1 MATRIPASASQVSD
15 ILFAFSRGLSIPANT
30 LIDFSVPPYV
40 FLDPDATGSPVIRPP
55 FSDEELA
62 YVTGTLLRDPAT
74 GAPFS
79 PAQVVS
85 QRAQSG
91 RRGNRVAGLGDSIT
105 IGNGTSAVGV
115 FGNTSWL
122 TWLGLLSGGR
132 CRMVKGGNAGV
143 GGQTIDQITARVS
156 SDILPLGVDY
166 CIVHGGTNSVT
177 TRTPAQIVTSIEGI
191 GNALIAGGVTP
202 VLTTVLPRN
211 ATGTLVPEINYRI
224 ADLAARRGW
233 LLIDFYPVLIDT
245 ATGGILAAYSPDGL
259 HPNEA
264 GAKLLGQRAADVMTT
279 QPGMV
284 APFLTAGVGEATN
297 LAPNGVFIGDTNA
310 DGVANSWALAAPTG
324 GTPSL
329 VADASIKGNWQRIV
343 GNGAAAPY
351 ITANL
356 AAGSWAVGDKLRF
369 MGRVRSTVAGLGS
382 VASPRIRFI
391 GPTLYLSPATSI
403 TQDQQPGNVFAV
415 DGTIPPGTTTVAIEL
430 QAGTGTGTIDFAQ
443 ITVLN
448 LTTLGIA

>member
-1 MATRIPASASQVSD
+1 MAARIPATASQVLD
-15 ILFAFSRGLSIPANT
+15 ILTAFSSNQPIPTNT
-30 LIDFSVPPYV
+30 LIDFSTPPYV
-40 FLDPDATGSPVIRPP
+40 FIDPDASALPVVRRP
-55 FSDEELA
+55 FSVEQAGDLDTTIA
-62 YVTGTLLRDPAT
+62 R
-74 GAPFS
+74 
-79 PAQVVS
+79 QV
-85 QRAQSG
+85 
-91 RRGNRVAGLGDSIT
+91 RRGNRVAALGDSIT
-105 IGNGTSAVGV
+105 IGNGVSAAGI
-115 FGNTSWL
+115 FGSTSWL

-143 GGQTIDQITARVS
+143 AGQTIDQIAVRVS

-177 TRTPAQIVTSIEGI
+177 TRTAAQIVASIEGI

-211 ATGTLVPEINYRI
+211 VSGTLVPEVNYRI

-264 GAKLLGQRAADVMTT
+264 GAKLLGQRAADLMTT
-279 QPGMV
+279 LPGMV
-284 APFLTAGVGEATN
+284 APLLAAGPAEATN
-297 LAPNGVFIGDTNA
+297 LTPNGLFIGDTNA
-310 DGVANSWALAAPTG
+310 DGMANSWALAAPTG

-329 VADASIKGNWQRIV
+329 VADPAIKGNWQRVV

-351 ITANL
+351 ITANM

-403 TQDQQPGNVFAV
+403 TQDQQPGNVFAMEGV
-415 DGTIPPGTTTVAIEL
+415 IPAATTTVAIEL
-430 QAGTGTGTIDFAQ
+430 QAGTGTGTVDFAQ

-448 LTTLGIA
+448 LTALGIAS

>member
-1 MATRIPASASQVSD
+1 MPF
-15 ILFAFSRGLSIPANT
+15 LPKPGLSA
-30 LIDFSVPPYV
+30 
-40 FLDPDATGSPVIRPP
+40 AQVIQTIT
-55 FSDEELA
+55 D
-62 YVTGTLLRDPAT
+62 YQTDPAT

-79 PAQVVS
+79 PAQVAA

-91 RRGNRVAGLGDSIT
+91 RRGNRVAALGDSIT

-143 GGQTIDQITARVS
+143 AGQTIDQIAARVAT
-156 SDILPLGVDY
+156 DVLPLGVDY

-177 TRTPAQIVTSIEGI
+177 TRTPAQIVASIEGI
-191 GNALIAGGVTP
+191 GNALLAGGVTP
-202 VLTTVLPRN
+202 VLTTLLPRN
-211 ATGTLVPEINYRI
+211 ASGTLVPEINYRI
-224 ADLAARRGW
+224 ANLAARRGW
-233 LLIDFYPVLIDT
+233 LLIDFYPVLIDP
-245 ATGGILAAYSPDGL
+245 ATGGILPAYSPDGL

-284 APFLTAGVGEATN
+284 APLLASGVGELTN
-297 LAPNGVFIGDTNA
+297 LTPNGVFIGDTNA

-324 GTPSL
+324 GTASL
-329 VADASIKGNWQRIV
+329 VADAAIKGNWQRVV

-351 ITANL
+351 VTANL
-356 AAGSWAVGDKLRF
+356 PAGSWAVGDKLRF

-403 TQDQQPGNVFAV
+403 TQDQQPGNVFAIEGV
-415 DGTIPPGTTTVAIEL
+415 VPGGTTTVAIEL
-430 QAGTGTGTIDFAQ
+430 QAGTGTGTVDFAQ

-448 LTTLGIA
+448 LTALGIA

>member
-1 MATRIPASASQVSD
+1 MAARIPASASQASD
-15 ILFAFSRGLSIPANT
+15 ILLAFSQSQPIPANT
-30 LIDFSVPPYV
+30 LIDWTTPPYV
-40 FLDPDATGSPVIRPP
+40 FLDPDASALPVVRRP
-55 FSDEELA
+55 FSVEQLA
-62 YVTGTLLRDPAT
+62 DLDTTIVR
-74 GAPFS
+74 
-79 PAQVVS
+79 QV
-85 QRAQSG
+85 
-91 RRGNRVAGLGDSIT
+91 RRGNRVAALGDSIT
-105 IGNGTSAVGV
+105 IGNGTSAAGV

-132 CRMVKGGNAGV
+132 CRMVRGGNAGIA
-143 GGQTIDQITARVS
+143 GQTIDQIAARVA

-166 CIVHGGTNSVT
+166 CIVHGGTNSIT
-177 TRTPAQIVTSIEGI
+177 TRTPAQIITSIEGI
-191 GNALIAGGVTP
+191 GNALLAGGVTP

-211 ATGTLVPEINYRI
+211 ASGTAVPEINYRI

-245 ATGGILAAYSPDGL
+245 VTGGILAAYSPDGL

-264 GAKLLGQRAADVMTT
+264 GARLLGQRAADVMTT
-279 QPGMV
+279 LPGMV
-284 APFLTAGVGEATN
+284 PPLLASGITEATN
-297 LAPNGVFIGDTNA
+297 LAPNGTFQGDTNA
-310 DGVANSWALAAPTG
+310 DGVANLWGLAAPTG

-329 VADASIKGNWQRIV
+329 VADPAIKGNWQRVV

-356 AAGSWAVGDKLRF
+356 TAGTWAVGDKLRF

-382 VASPRIRFI
+382 IASPRIRFI

-403 TQDQQPGNVFAV
+403 AQDQQPGNVFIVEGVVPA
-415 DGTIPPGTTTVAIEL
+415 GTTTVAIEL
-430 QAGTGTGTIDFAQ
+430 QAGTGTGTVDFAQ

-448 LTTLGIA
+448 LTALGIA